1 MFRTPIFLRLT
12 IALTLLAAICGPATF
27 AAPSPAGG
35 PERPRIGLALGGG
48 SARGLAHVGVLEWLD
63 EHRIPIDA
71 VAGTSMGGLIGGS
84 YATGIPVEE
93 IRKLIS
99 ETDWDAVLSTRA
111 PFEDATFRRKQDRRA
126 FPAGI
131 EFGVRRGLWLPRS
144 LNPGQRIALLLDS
157 FTLPYSALP
166 TFDALPTPFRS
177 VAFDINRSESVV
189 LDRGVLAAALRATM
203 ALPGIF
209 PPVTIE
215 GRLLVDG
222 GFLDNVPVEAARQ
235 MPVDVVI
242 AVDVTRSPAS
252 TPEVTAFSMLSR
264 AVDAVMAAGAKR
276 NLAAADVV
284 ITPDIEGLTSMD
296 WSAVDEWRR
305 RGYEAAE
312 AKAPELLKYA
322 VSQAEYEA
330 HLAARAARRRT
341 APIVPAVVTVTGVG
355 PDEQVTLVRRLGAWA
370 GRPLDVASLE
380 HDLLLLSGTD
390 RYELLTY
397 HLVETAAGTALEI
410 TATPKA
416 HGPAFLTLGLSLN
429 NIDAT
434 NFAMSVEGR
443 TTIFDVAG
451 DGSEVR
457 LDFAVGT
464 LLHAGGELY
473 RPIGVPWLFA
483 APRAFAISNERN
495 LFIDESHV
503 AEYRFTRAGGG
514 ADIGISFGRLAE
526 LRAGADIAH
535 VDETL
540 KVGNPRLPEAHGDER
555 VASAR
560 FTFDGQDSA
569 VVPSRGV
576 RAAAA
581 VRRFF
586 SAPVVT
592 GEAEVIAAIDS
603 PQEFWQAEFDA
614 SLFHSVTPRNR
625 LFVRTAAGTS
635 FDAAPYF
642 NGFSLGGPFRMS
654 AYLKDELLGAHFA
667 LAGAGYMRQLPRLPS
682 WVGQAYAAV
691 WLEGGS
697 AFRSRATAEW
707 HADIAAGL
715 VIDSLVGP
723 VFVGGSL
730 GHDGHRRLY
739 VSLGPLF
746 R

>member
-1 MFRTPIFLRLT
+1 V
-12 IALTLLAAICGPATF
+12 TL
-27 AAPSPAGG
+27 
-35 PERPRIGLALGGG
+35 
-48 SARGLAHVGVLEWLD
+48 
-63 EHRIPIDA
+63 
-71 VAGTSMGGLIGGS
+71 
-84 YATGIPVEE
+84 
-93 IRKLIS
+93 
-99 ETDWDAVLSTRA
+99 
-111 PFEDATFRRKQDRRA
+111 
-126 FPAGI
+126 
-131 EFGVRRGLWLPRS
+131 
-144 LNPGQRIALLLDS
+144 
-157 FTLPYSALP
+157 
-166 TFDALPTPFRS
+166 
-177 VAFDINRSESVV
+177 
-189 LDRGVLAAALRATM
+189 
-203 ALPGIF
+203 
-209 PPVTIE
+209 
-215 GRLLVDG
+215 
-222 GFLDNVPVEAARQ
+222 
-235 MPVDVVI
+235 
-242 AVDVTRSPAS
+242 
-252 TPEVTAFSMLSR
+252 
-264 AVDAVMAAGAKR
+264 
-276 NLAAADVV
+276 AD
-284 ITPDIEGLTSMD
+284 
-296 WSAVDEWRR
+296 
-305 RGYEAAE
+305 
-312 AKAPELLKYA
+312 
-322 VSQAEYEA
+322 YEA
-330 HLAARAARRRT
+330 HRAARAARRRT
-341 APIVPAVVTVTGVG
+341 APIVPAAVTVTGVG
-355 PDEQVTLVRRLGAWA
+355 PDEQVKLVRRLGAWA

-397 HLVETAAGTALEI
+397 HLVDTAAGTALEI
-410 TATPKA
+410 TATPKPN
-416 HGPAFLTLGLSLN
+416 GPAFLALGLSLN

-434 NFAMSVEGR
+434 NFAMSVEAR
-443 TTIFDVAG
+443 TTVFDVAG

-473 RPIGVPWLFA
+473 RPLGVPWLFG
-483 APRAFAISNERN
+483 APRAFAGSNERN

-514 ADIGISFGRLAE
+514 GDVGISFGRLAE
-526 LRAGADIAH
+526 LRVGADVAY
-535 VDETL
+535 VDEIL

-560 FTFDGQDSA
+560 FAFDGQDSA

-576 RAAAA
+576 RGAAA

-592 GEAEVIAAIDS
+592 GEAEVVATIDC

-614 SLFHSVTPRNR
+614 SLFHSVTLRNH
-625 LFVRTAAGTS
+625 LFFRAAAGTS

-707 HADIAAGL
+707 HADIAAGV

-723 VFVGGSL
+723 VFVGGGL
-730 GHDGHRRLY
+730 GPDGHRRFY